1 MKKRLTFREIFDL
14 VQKREE
20 MKKENVKNKGI
31 NYVKYF

>member
-20 MKKENVKNKGI
+20 MKKENAKNKGI
-31 NYVKYF
+31 NYV